1 MTPLSRRR
9 VQKLA
14 RETVTLDRLSA
25 GRLVLGVGLGSD
37 NNGELEPFGEV
48 VDPRERAVL
57 LDERLARLTAL
68 WDGEFEPPPVQ
79 QPRIP
84 IWVASRWPKRRP
96 LRRAARWD
104 GLFPIELPGPEALAE
119 LAAEVRELRAD
130 PQAPFDLVAEVDPGT
145 DPGPWE
151 AAGATW
157 ILTAGF
163 GQQPREADVRDGDR
177 GRAARRLGRQRRA
190 DRVLELAGDLE
201 QRRRV
206 ALGAAEHDRALH
218 RRDDERGEAVGAR
231 RRRAGATQAVGE
243 RGAPGVEGR
252 GPRRRATRGPRRG
265 SLPPRR
271 RSGNRRESPSARSR
285 RARARRRRAARRSGR
300 RRRTAPR
307 SRGARARRRSR
318 RPRLRAGPCRPG
330 SGGRSS
336 RAVRRSSRS
345 PRGSRC
351 PCSRAGAGARRPRGP
366 SCVSSAHRRSSL

>member
-1 MTPLSRRR
+1 MAAKHGLFLAPFDELVEPRLLAELAQRAEARGWEGFFLWDHVNYRPPTRAVADPWVAMSAIAATTERLRLGPLVTPLSRRR

-48 VDPRERAVL
+48 VDARERAVL
-57 LDERLARLTAL
+57 LDEGLARLTAL

-119 LAAEVRELRAD
+119 LAAEVRELRQD
-130 PQAPFDLVAEVDPGT
+130 PDAPFDLVAEIEPGT

-163 GQQPREADVRDGDR
+163 GQQPREADVR
-177 GRAARRLGRQRRA
+177 
-190 DRVLELAGDLE
+190 
-201 QRRRV
+201 
-206 ALGAAEHDRALH
+206 
-218 RRDDERGEAVGAR
+218 EAI
-231 RRRAGATQAVGE
+231 E
-243 RGAPGVEGR
+243 
-252 GPRRRATRGPRRG
+252 
-265 SLPPRR
+265 
-271 RSGNRRESPSARSR
+271 
-285 RARARRRRAARRSGR
+285 
-300 RRRTAPR
+300 
-307 SRGARARRRSR
+307 
-318 RPRLRAGPCRPG
+318 AGPPG
-330 SGGRSS
+330 G
-336 RAVRRSSRS
+336 
-345 PRGSRC
+345 
-351 PCSRAGAGARRPRGP
+351 
-366 SCVSSAHRRSSL
+366 